1 MLPEVRM
8 ARIVEAVT
16 RYRCGGMSCC
26 EAAEFLGMS
35 ERHFRRLRDRY
46 EAEGA
51 EGIVDKRLGRASA
64 RRAPVDEVDWVVETF
79 RTRYW
84 DFTAKHFHEVMVHE
98 HGLERGYTWT
108 KTVLQNAGAIKRAA
122 RRSAHRKKRARRPF
136 EGMLLFQDGSTHRWM
151 PDVER
156 EFDLV
161 ATMDDATGKVYS
173 AFFVDE
179 EGTASSFQGLV
190 EVIGEHGLFSAFYT
204 DRGSHYFHTPKAGG
218 KVDKSRPTQVGRA
231 LAQLGIEHIPSYS
244 PEARGRMER
253 LFGTLQGRLPQ
264 ELRIA
269 AITTVEAANRYLR
282 EVFIPRF
289 NARFAVTP
297 AEPGTA
303 FVPYVGRPL
312 EDILCI
318 QEERQVGRDNCV
330 RYKGLVL
337 QIPEQRHRH
346 HFVKATVRVHEY
358 IDTSLAI
365 FHGPRRL
372 ARYHP
377 DGSLKTKETDAKS
390 AA

>member
-84 DFTAKHFHEVMVHE
+84 DFTAKHFHEVMVGE

-108 KTVLQNAGAIKRAA
+108 KTVLQTAGAIKRAA

-179 EGTASSFQGLV
+179 EGTASSFQGLL